1 MNLNKNAN
9 SRLWDALLK
18 EILIENLNMQIADLS
33 GNDAPKPSENF
44 EKNISKIARSVGRK
58 EAARSAIRLM
68 KNGAIMIA
76 AVLSISFCMLLTQPK
91 VYAAVSDVIK
101 TAISGGFDKYTFSG
115 DNAEFDSTV
124 RLGYVP
130 KDYELRNAEFFS
142 SAYASL
148 IYVNTADEA
157 KGKDNPDEINLDYG
171 LSTNTSFSI
180 DNERHEY
187 KEISKNGAV
196 YHLYI
201 AKEAGDWSS
210 IIWQQ
215 NGYAFCIDAHFGADE
230 LVKIAESV
238 EF

>member
-1 MNLNKNAN
+1 MNLSKNAN

-18 EILIENLNMQIADLS
+18 ELLIENMNMQVADLS
-33 GNDAPKPSENF
+33 GNDAPMPSESF

-58 EAARSAIRLM
+58 EAARNVAKLM
-68 KNGAIMIA
+68 KNGTITLAV
-76 AVLSISFCMLLTQPK
+76 VLSITFCMLLTQPK

-130 KDYELRNAEFFS
+130 QNYELRNAEFS
-142 SAYASL
+142 GNAYASL
-148 IYVNTADEA
+148 IYVNIADEA
-157 KGKDNPDEINLDYG
+157 KGKDEADEIKLDYG
-171 LSTNTSFSI
+171 ISASTSFSI
-180 DNERHEY
+180 DNERHEC
-187 KEISKNGAV
+187 KEISKSGTV

-201 AKEAGDWSS
+201 AKEEDDWSS
-210 IIWQQ
+210 IIWQK
-215 NGYAFCIDAHFGADE
+215 NGYAFCIDAHFDADE
-230 LVKIAESV
+230 LVKIAENV

>member
-1 MNLNKNAN
+1 MNLSKNAN

-18 EILIENLNMQIADLS
+18 ELLIENMNMQVADLS
-33 GNDAPKPSENF
+33 GNDAPMPSESF

-58 EAARSAIRLM
+58 EAARNVAKLM
-68 KNGAIMIA
+68 KSGAIMIA
-76 AVLSISFCMLLTQPK
+76 AVLSISFCILLTQPK

-130 KDYELRNAEFFS
+130 QDYELRNAEFFGN
-142 SAYASL
+142 AYASL
-148 IYVNTADEA
+148 MYVNIADEA
-157 KGKDNPDEINLDYG
+157 NGKDDPDEINLEYG
-171 LSTNTSFSI
+171 IAENSSFSI

-187 KEISKNGAV
+187 KEISKDGTV

-201 AKEAGDWSS
+201 AKEEGDWSS
-210 IIWQQ
+210 VIWQK
-215 NGYAFCIDAHFGADE
+215 NGYAFCIAAHFDSDE
-230 LVKIAESV
+230 LVKIAENV

>member
-1 MNLNKNAN
+1 MNFSKNAN

-18 EILIENLNMQIADLS
+18 ELLIENLNMKIADLS
-33 GNDAPKPSENF
+33 GDEVPTPSENF

-58 EAARSAIRLM
+58 ETARNVARLM
-68 KNGAIMIA
+68 KNSAITLA
-76 AVLSISFCMLLTQPK
+76 AVLSITFCMLLTQPK

-130 KDYELRNAEFFS
+130 KGFSLRHADYSDCFATLTYEDNDGSGFEFE
-142 SAYASL
+142 YG
-148 IYVNTADEA
+148 ITA
-157 KGKDNPDEINLDYG
+157 
-171 LSTNTSFSI
+171 NTSFSF

-196 YHLYI
+196 YYLYI
-201 AKEAGDWSS
+201 SKEEDDWSS
-210 IIWQQ
+210 IIWQK

-230 LVKIAESV
+230 LVKIAENV

>member
-1 MNLNKNAN
+1 MNLSKNAN

-18 EILIENLNMQIADLS
+18 ELLIENMNMKIADLS
-33 GNDAPKPSENF
+33 GNDVPTPSENF

-58 EAARSAIRLM
+58 ETARNVARLM

-76 AVLSISFCMLLTQPK
+76 AVLSISFCILLTQPK

-130 KDYELRNAEFFS
+130 QDYELRNAEFFGN
-142 SAYASL
+142 AYASL
-148 IYVNTADEA
+148 MYVNIADEA
-157 KGKDNPDEINLDYG
+157 NGKDDPDEINLDYG
-171 LSTNTSFSI
+171 IAENSSFSI

-187 KEISKNGAV
+187 KEISKDGTV

-201 AKEAGDWSS
+201 AKEEGDWSS
-210 IIWQQ
+210 VIWQK
-215 NGYAFCIDAHFGADE
+215 NGYAFCIDAHFDSDE
-230 LVKIAESV
+230 LVKIAENV